1 MRTIKFRGKDVF
13 TDTWK
18 YGDLVHN
25 QKVTTTGL
33 EPRTMVEGYEVDPS
47 TIGQYTGLLDKNGK
61 DIYEGDV
68 LRSDNYPF
76 SCVKD
81 NAYDNYYGIV
91 KWGEQTAAFYIKT
104 VVNPKAHV
112 SGISHGNC
120 TYTSQYELED
130 FEVVGSVHDN
140 EWQEKLKLNNE

>member
-13 TDTWK
+13 TDTWR

-33 EPRTMVEGYEVDPS
+33 EPRIMVGGYEVNPS
-47 TIGQYTGLLDKNGK
+47 TVGQYTGFKDKNNK
-61 DIYEGDV
+61 EVYEGDV

-76 SCVKD
+76 SCVED
-81 NAYDNYYGIV
+81 NAYDNYYSIV

-104 VVNPKAHV
+104 VVNPKAPV
-112 SGISHGNC
+112 GGISHGNC
-120 TYTSQYELED
+120 TYTSQDELED
-130 FEVVGSVHDN
+130 FEVVGSIHDK
-140 EWQEKLKLNNE
+140 EWQEKLKLKTE